1 MPEFDVDSYLRK
13 IRDRDDPFEQT
24 KRRNYHRIGPR
35 YDGV

>member
-13 IRDRDDPFEQT
+13 IRDRDDPFEWV
-24 KRRNYHRIGPR
+24 KRRNFRRIGSR